1 MPGPMDAYQY
11 TAQAQRCRRLAA
23 DADVETGKRL
33 IILAEDYERLAIEL
47 DEGSKAG
54 LPPQTPEPGE

>member
-1 MPGPMDAYQY
+1 MNAYEC
-11 TAQAQRCRRLAA
+11 TARAKKLRRLALNA
-23 DADVETGKRL
+23 NQDM
-33 IILAEDYERLAIEL
+33 AEQLLQKAAEYEAKAIEL